1 MAKKDIPSINYFKDK
16 TRIADLLN
24 VYLYGGNK
32 IISPQDVSEL
42 NPILTKSW
50 WNDKELKTNVNITD
64 VLFEVKIP
72 VGKENDVKNADNDIQ
87 KIPIIISIQNQSDI
101 SYVMP
106 VRVINADA
114 NGYYLQW
121 KDIERKHKREKQTWA
136 DHGEFLSKFKE
147 SDRLKPILTIV
158 IYFGKDN
165 WNGAKSL
172 KEITDLKVCPLHIQ
186 NQIQNYSI
194 NLIEVRSFSDVEKF
208 TTDLREVF
216 GFLQNDG
223 NKQQLEKYVQEH
235 RETLINLEEDAYDLI
250 CVMSDMKK
258 LQELKSEL
266 RQEGGC
272 NMCKGLEE
280 IIEDETRQRETL
292 VNILYEHLYNDER
305 MGDMKHAFTDKDYR
319 RQLMKEYGLQVEPYR
334 FCKQ

>member
-16 TRIADLLN
+16 MRIADLLN

-42 NPILTKSW
+42 NPILAKSW

-158 IYFGKDN
+158 IYFGKDD

-172 KEITDLKVCPLHIQ
+172 KEITNLKVCPLHIQ
-186 NQIQNYSI
+186 KQMKDYSI
-194 NLIEVRSFSDVEKF
+194 
-208 TTDLREVF
+208 
-216 GFLQNDG
+216 
-223 NKQQLEKYVQEH
+223 
-235 RETLINLEEDAYDLI
+235 DLI

-305 MGDMKHAFTDKDYR
+305 MGDMKRAFTDKDYR
-319 RQLMKEYGLQVEPYR
+319 RQLMKEYGLQVEPYS
-334 FCKQ
+334 FS

>member
-1 MAKKDIPSINYFKDK
+1 
-16 TRIADLLN
+16 
-24 VYLYGGNK
+24 
-32 IISPQDVSEL
+32 
-42 NPILTKSW
+42 
-50 WNDKELKTNVNITD
+50 
-64 VLFEVKIP
+64 
-72 VGKENDVKNADNDIQ
+72 
-87 KIPIIISIQNQSDI
+87 
-101 SYVMP
+101 MP

-319 RQLMKEYGLQVEPYR
+319 RQLMKEYGLQVEPYS
-334 FCKQ
+334 FFK

>member
-1 MAKKDIPSINYFKDK
+1 
-16 TRIADLLN
+16 
-24 VYLYGGNK
+24 
-32 IISPQDVSEL
+32 
-42 NPILTKSW
+42 
-50 WNDKELKTNVNITD
+50 
-64 VLFEVKIP
+64 
-72 VGKENDVKNADNDIQ
+72 
-87 KIPIIISIQNQSDI
+87 
-101 SYVMP
+101 MP

-121 KDIERKHKREKQTWA
+121 KDIERKHKREKQAWA

-186 NQIQNYSI
+186 KQMKDYSI
-194 NLIEVRSFSDVEKF
+194 NLIEVRNFSDVEKF

-223 NKQQLEKYVQEH
+223 NKQQLEKYVEKH
-235 RETLINLEEDAYDLI
+235 REGLLSLEEDAYDLI

-305 MGDMKHAFTDKDYR
+305 MGDMKRAFTDKDYR
-319 RQLMKEYGLQVEPYR
+319 RQLMKEYGLQVEPYS
-334 FCKQ
+334 FS

>member
-186 NQIQNYSI
+186 KQMKDYSI
-194 NLIEVRSFSDVEKF
+194 
-208 TTDLREVF
+208 
-216 GFLQNDG
+216 
-223 NKQQLEKYVQEH
+223 
-235 RETLINLEEDAYDLI
+235 DLI

-305 MGDMKHAFTDKDYR
+305 MGDMKRAFTDKDYR
-319 RQLMKEYGLQVEPYR
+319 RQLMKEYGLQVEPYS
-334 FCKQ
+334 FS

>member
-42 NPILTKSW
+42 NPILAKSW
-50 WNDKELKTNVNITD
+50 WNDKKLKTNVNITD

-72 VGKENDVKNADNDIQ
+72 VGKETDVKNDDNGIQ

-121 KDIERKHKREKQTWA
+121 KDIERKHKREKQAWA

-186 NQIQNYSI
+186 KQMKDYSI
-194 NLIEVRSFSDVEKF
+194 
-208 TTDLREVF
+208 
-216 GFLQNDG
+216 
-223 NKQQLEKYVQEH
+223 
-235 RETLINLEEDAYDLI
+235 DLI

-305 MGDMKHAFTDKDYR
+305 MGDMKRAFTDKDYR
-319 RQLMKEYGLQVEPYR
+319 RQLMKEYGLQVEPYS
-334 FCKQ
+334 FS

>member
-72 VGKENDVKNADNDIQ
+72 VGKENDVKNAYNDIQ

-121 KDIERKHKREKQTWA
+121 KDSGLSGGSASQGSGSLRDRRE
-136 DHGEFLSKFKE
+136 
-147 SDRLKPILTIV
+147 
-158 IYFGKDN
+158 
-165 WNGAKSL
+165 SL
-172 KEITDLKVCPLHIQ
+172 CGSAGYAP
-186 NQIQNYSI
+186 N
-194 NLIEVRSFSDVEKF
+194 RS
-208 TTDLREVF
+208 
-216 GFLQNDG
+216 
-223 NKQQLEKYVQEH
+223 
-235 RETLINLEEDAYDLI
+235 
-250 CVMSDMKK
+250 
-258 LQELKSEL
+258 
-266 RQEGGC
+266 GG
-272 NMCKGLEE
+272 
-280 IIEDETRQRETL
+280 
-292 VNILYEHLYNDER
+292 HL
-305 MGDMKHAFTDKDYR
+305 
-319 RQLMKEYGLQVEPYR
+319 
-334 FCKQ
+334 

>member
-1 MAKKDIPSINYFKDK
+1 MQMQTAIIYNGK
-16 TRIADLLN
+16 TL
-24 VYLYGGNK
+24 
-32 IISPQDVSEL
+32 SE
-42 NPILTKSW
+42 NTKEKNRHGQITESFYQ
-50 WNDKELKTNVNITD
+50 NLKN
-64 VLFEVKIP
+64 
-72 VGKENDVKNADNDIQ
+72 
-87 KIPIIISIQNQSDI
+87 
-101 SYVMP
+101 
-106 VRVINADA
+106 
-114 NGYYLQW
+114 
-121 KDIERKHKREKQTWA
+121 
-136 DHGEFLSKFKE
+136 
-147 SDRLKPILTIV
+147 PILTIV

-223 NKQQLEKYVQEH
+223 NKQQLEKYVHEH

-250 CVMSDMKK
+250 CVMSDMRK

-319 RQLMKEYGLQVEPYR
+319 RQLMKEYGLQVEPYS
-334 FCKQ
+334 FFK

>member
-1 MAKKDIPSINYFKDK
+1 MYN
-16 TRIADLLN
+16 
-24 VYLYGGNK
+24 
-32 IISPQDVSEL
+32 
-42 NPILTKSW
+42 
-50 WNDKELKTNVNITD
+50 
-64 VLFEVKIP
+64 
-72 VGKENDVKNADNDIQ
+72 
-87 KIPIIISIQNQSDI
+87 
-101 SYVMP
+101 P

-186 NQIQNYSI
+186 KQMKDYSI
-194 NLIEVRSFSDVEKF
+194 NLIEVRNFSDVEKF

-223 NKQQLEKYVQEH
+223 NKQQLEKYVEKH
-235 RETLINLEEDAYDLI
+235 REGLLSLEEDAYDLI

-305 MGDMKHAFTDKDYR
+305 MGDMKRAFTDKDYR
-319 RQLMKEYGLQVEPYR
+319 RQLMKEYGLQVEPYS
-334 FCKQ
+334 FFK

>member
-42 NPILTKSW
+42 NPILAKSW

-64 VLFEVKIP
+64 VLFEAKIP

-186 NQIQNYSI
+186 KQMKDYSI
-194 NLIEVRSFSDVEKF
+194 
-208 TTDLREVF
+208 
-216 GFLQNDG
+216 
-223 NKQQLEKYVQEH
+223 
-235 RETLINLEEDAYDLI
+235 DLI

-305 MGDMKHAFTDKDYR
+305 MGDMKRAFTDKDYR
-319 RQLMKEYGLQVEPYR
+319 RQLMKEYGLQVEPYS
-334 FCKQ
+334 FS

>member
-1 MAKKDIPSINYFKDK
+1 M
-16 TRIADLLN
+16 
-24 VYLYGGNK
+24 
-32 IISPQDVSEL
+32 
-42 NPILTKSW
+42 
-50 WNDKELKTNVNITD
+50 
-64 VLFEVKIP
+64 
-72 VGKENDVKNADNDIQ
+72 
-87 KIPIIISIQNQSDI
+87 
-101 SYVMP
+101 
-106 VRVINADA
+106 
-114 NGYYLQW
+114 
-121 KDIERKHKREKQTWA
+121 
-136 DHGEFLSKFKE
+136 
-147 SDRLKPILTIV
+147 
-158 IYFGKDN
+158 
-165 WNGAKSL
+165 
-172 KEITDLKVCPLHIQ
+172 
-186 NQIQNYSI
+186 
-194 NLIEVRSFSDVEKF
+194 IEVRNFSDVEKF

-223 NKQQLEKYVQEH
+223 NKQQLEKYVEKH
-235 RETLINLEEDAYDLI
+235 REGLLSLEEDAYDLI

-305 MGDMKHAFTDKDYR
+305 MGDMKRAFTDKDYR

>member
-106 VRVINADA
+106 VRVINAVQTA
-114 NGYYLQW
+114 IIYNGKTLSENT
-121 KDIERKHKREKQTWA
+121 KEKNR
-136 DHGEFLSKFKE
+136 HGQITE
-147 SDRLKPILTIV
+147 SFYQNLKNLT
-158 IYFGKDN
+158 G
-165 WNGAKSL
+165 
-172 KEITDLKVCPLHIQ
+172 
-186 NQIQNYSI
+186 
-194 NLIEVRSFSDVEKF
+194 
-208 TTDLREVF
+208 
-216 GFLQNDG
+216 
-223 NKQQLEKYVQEH
+223 
-235 RETLINLEEDAYDLI
+235 
-250 CVMSDMKK
+250 
-258 LQELKSEL
+258 
-266 RQEGGC
+266 
-272 NMCKGLEE
+272 
-280 IIEDETRQRETL
+280 
-292 VNILYEHLYNDER
+292 
-305 MGDMKHAFTDKDYR
+305 
-319 RQLMKEYGLQVEPYR
+319 
-334 FCKQ
+334 

>member
-24 VYLYGGNK
+24 VYLYDGNK
-32 IISPQDVSEL
+32 IISPQDISEL
-42 NPILTKSW
+42 NPILAKSW

-64 VLFEVKIP
+64 VLFEVKVP
-72 VGKENDVKNADNDIQ
+72 AEEEVDAESANNDTRKV
-87 KIPIIISIQNQSDI
+87 PIIISIQNQSDI

-121 KDIERKHKREKQTWA
+121 KDIERKHKREKQAWA
-136 DHGEFLSKFKE
+136 DPGEFLSKFKE

-186 NQIQNYSI
+186 KQMQDYSI
-194 NLIEVRSFSDVEKF
+194 NLIEVRNFSDVEKF

-216 GFLQNDG
+216 GFLQNDE
-223 NKQQLEKYVQEH
+223 NKQQLEKYVEKH
-235 RETLINLEEDAYDLI
+235 RAALINLEEDAYDLI

-258 LQELKSEL
+258 LQELKSKL

-272 NMCKGLEE
+272 NMCKALEE

-305 MGDMKHAFTDKDYR
+305 MGDMKRAFTDKDYR

>member
-72 VGKENDVKNADNDIQ
+72 VGKETDVKNDDNGIQ

-121 KDIERKHKREKQTWA
+121 KDIERKHKREKQAWA

-172 KEITDLKVCPLHIQ
+172 
-186 NQIQNYSI
+186 
-194 NLIEVRSFSDVEKF
+194 
-208 TTDLREVF
+208 
-216 GFLQNDG
+216 
-223 NKQQLEKYVQEH
+223 
-235 RETLINLEEDAYDLI
+235 
-250 CVMSDMKK
+250 
-258 LQELKSEL
+258 
-266 RQEGGC
+266 
-272 NMCKGLEE
+272 
-280 IIEDETRQRETL
+280 
-292 VNILYEHLYNDER
+292 
-305 MGDMKHAFTDKDYR
+305 
-319 RQLMKEYGLQVEPYR
+319 
-334 FCKQ
+334 